1 MKKLL
6 TLALALVLCLS
17 LAACGGS
24 KEETPAETTET
35 PTETETPAE
44 TTVLNVAA
52 SATPHAEILEE
63 CVPILAEQ
71 GIDLQIHVYGDYVVP
86 NTAVEEGAE
95 DANYFQHVPYL
106 DNFNAENGTHLV
118 SVAGVHIEPMGIYA
132 GKTASLEELA
142 DGASVAVPNDVTNEA
157 RALLLLQENGI
168 IKLRDGA
175 GITATKNDIVENP
188 FNVEIVEAEAA
199 QLPNQLQDVDYAVIN
214 SNYAIN
220 AGLNPVADSLAIEGS
235 ASAYGNI
242 LAVKEGNEN
251 KPKLLALKA
260 ALESQQVAD
269 FITEKYAGAVVSV
282 VENPTD
288 GYDASLDYDALK
300 GETITVAASP
310 TPHAEILEVA
320 KEILAAKDITLDIQ
334 VYNDYVVPNTVVDDG
349 TVDAN
354 YFQHIP
360 YLDDFNAQQ
369 GTHIVSISAIHVEPM
384 GLYGGKQTTLDAV
397 TSK

>member
-1 MKKLL
+1 MKKHNYFVKLAA
-6 TLALALVLCLS
+6 LALALVLTLS
-17 LAACGGS
+17 LTACGGGS
-24 KEETPAETTET
+24 SD
-35 PTETETPAE
+35 
-44 TTVLNVAA
+44 N
-52 SATPHAEILEE
+52 
-63 CVPILAEQ
+63 
-71 GIDLQIHVYGDYVVP
+71 GGDAQPV
-86 NTAVEEGAE
+86 
-95 DANYFQHVPYL
+95 
-106 DNFNAENGTHLV
+106 
-118 SVAGVHIEPMGIYA
+118 IKI
-132 GKTASLEELA
+132 
-142 DGASVAVPNDVTNEA
+142 AVPNDTTNEA

-168 IKLRDGA
+168 IKLADGA

-235 ASAYGNI
+235 AYGNI

-251 KPKLLALKA
+251 APKILALKA

-269 FITEKYAGAVVSV
+269 FITEKYAGAVISV